1 MSTPRC
7 LGAGRLAVVGL
18 PCLWLCLFFL
28 APFAIVLKIA
38 LAEAAEGVP
47 PYAAMLDWA
56 GGALPYVRLHLGN
69 FRTLLEDPFYA
80 EAFLRS
86 LRVAAISAS
95 LCLLVG
101 YPMALAISR
110 ASARARAPLLLL
122 VMLPFWSSFL
132 LRISAW
138 IAILQDGGIINSMLV
153 GLGLVSQPM
162 ALLYTDTA
170 MYVGIV
176 YCYLPFM
183 VLPLYTNLE
192 KVNWSLLEAASDLYA
207 GRWQSFRRVLLPL
220 TLPGVIAGSI
230 IVFIPSL
237 GAYVTPDLMGG
248 AKVALLGNLLQ
259 QQFMTVR
266 DWPFGSAI
274 SFIMM
279 AVMLAA
285 TLVYFRVSAESER
298 TTEITVAHDK

>member
-95 LCLLVG
+95 LCLLAG

-110 ASARARAPLLLL
+110 TSARARALLLLL

-183 VLPLYTNLE
+183 VLPLYANL
-192 KVNWSLLEAASDLYA
+192 VQLDTALLEAASDLGA
-207 GRWQSFRRVLLPL
+207 RPWRAFLAVTLPL
-220 TLPGVIAGSI
+220 SLPGVVAGFML
-230 IVFIPSL
+230 VFIPAL
-237 GAYVTPDLMGG
+237 GEFVIPELLGGPDAQLIGRVLWTEFFQNRDWPL
-248 AKVALLGNLLQ
+248 ASALAVALLLLLVAPIMLFQ
-259 QQFMTVR
+259 HERKAVR
-266 DWPFGSAI
+266 
-274 SFIMM
+274 
-279 AVMLAA
+279 V
-285 TLVYFRVSAESER
+285 
-298 TTEITVAHDK
+298 

>member
-183 VLPLYTNLE
+183 VLPLYANLV
-192 KVNWSLLEAASDLYA
+192 KLDTALLEAASDLGA
-207 GRWQSFRRVLLPL
+207 RPWRAFLAVTLPL
-220 TLPGVIAGSI
+220 SLPGVVAGFML
-230 IVFIPSL
+230 VFIPAL
-237 GAYVTPDLMGG
+237 GEFVIPELLGGPDAQLIGRVLWTEFFQNRDWPL
-248 AKVALLGNLLQ
+248 ASALAVALLLLLVAPIMLFQ
-259 QQFMTVR
+259 HERKAVR
-266 DWPFGSAI
+266 
-274 SFIMM
+274 
-279 AVMLAA
+279 V
-285 TLVYFRVSAESER
+285 
-298 TTEITVAHDK
+298 